1 MMSAFP
7 ELYFNVDNGYLE
19 GLVRGLK
26 AGVLSQSDYV
36 NLVQCETLEDLKL
49 HLQSTDYGNFLA
61 NEASPLTVS
70 VIDDKLK
77 EKMVVEFRHM
87 RNHAYEPLASFLDF
101 ITYSYMIDNV
111 ILLITGTLH
120 QRSIAE
126 LVPKCHPLG
135 SFEQMEAV
143 NIAQTPAELYSAI
156 LVDTPLAAFFQD
168 CISEQDLDEM
178 NIEIIRNTL
187 YKFEA
192 DRRAFIITINS
203 FGTELSKEDRAK
215 LFPHCGK
222 LYPEG
227 LAQLA
232 RADDYEQVKTVADY
246 YPEYK
251 LLFEGAGSNPGDKTL
266 EDRFFEH
273 EVKGCSVAH
282 PPSPPYQ
289 NTVFLAQGK
298 GAGPGPGGCLR
309 WEPLP
314 SLFSPSMSLSRG
326 YLPWP
331 DASGSPPASALSG
344 EAEQAGLPQPVP
356 LWRLLCLCE
365 AQGAGVPE
373 HCLDR

>member
-1 MMSAFP
+1 MSFFP

-26 AGVLSQSDYV
+26 AGVLSQADYL

-70 VIDDKLK
+70 VIDDRLK

-143 NIAQTPAELYSAI
+143 NIAQTPAELYNAI

-187 YKFEA
+187 YKQIQFVRAGCARSHHSPWAQPLHCRA
-192 DRRAFIITINS
+192 DVCASNNHPSAGAGLTICLPLHDAW
-203 FGTELSKEDRAK
+203 EL
-215 LFPHCGK
+215 
-222 LYPEG
+222 PEG
-227 LAQLA
+227 WKEFCEVGCQQGPGHPGWAVSVNSQESPSFPKPINLWFAEA
-232 RADDYEQVKTVADY
+232 E
-246 YPEYK
+246 
-251 LLFEGAGSNPGDKTL
+251 EGRFGRKAGRTAGG
-266 EDRFFEH
+266 R
-273 EVKGCSVAH
+273 
-282 PPSPPYQ
+282 PSP
-289 NTVFLAQGK
+289 L
-298 GAGPGPGGCLR
+298 
-309 WEPLP
+309 
-314 SLFSPSMSLSRG
+314 
-326 YLPWP
+326 
-331 DASGSPPASALSG
+331 
-344 EAEQAGLPQPVP
+344 
-356 LWRLLCLCE
+356 
-365 AQGAGVPE
+365 
-373 HCLDR
+373 